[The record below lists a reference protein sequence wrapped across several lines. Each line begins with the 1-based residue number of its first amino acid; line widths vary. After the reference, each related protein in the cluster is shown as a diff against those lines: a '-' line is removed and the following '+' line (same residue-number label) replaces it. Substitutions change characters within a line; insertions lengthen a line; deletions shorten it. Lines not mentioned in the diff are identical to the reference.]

1 MEKLIANFKINHRAI
16 LDRLGDSIGDIP
28 SFGKDKEIVLSMYK
42 MMVLSRLFDAKAIAL
57 QRTGK
62 LGTYPSV
69 LGQEAI
75 SVGIGSAMR
84 SDDVFCPYYR
94 EIGAQFWRGV
104 KMEEIL
110 DYWGGNEEGS
120 NFDNE
125 SVSQDF
131 PCCVPIASQN
141 LHAVGV
147 ATAIKYRKQDRA
159 VVTIV
164 GDGGT
169 SRGDFYEALNVAGV
183 WNLPVVFVVNNNHW
197 AISVNSKNQTAAE
210 TFAQKGIA
218 AGVPGVQV
226 DGNDF
231 LVVREVMEE
240 ALEKARTGKGPTLIE
255 MLSYRMCDH
264 TTADDASRYRSE
276 EELEENK
283 KIDPIFRAKSFLEKN
298 FNFSDA
304 EDESLHE
311 ECRGEISQSVDAYLN
326 REKRSACEMFKYLY
340 DKLPEAYEGQ
350 REEIAYY
357 ESTDNAS

>member
-1 MEKLIANFKINHRAI
+1 MEELIAEFRINHRAI
-16 LDRLGDSIGDIP
+16 LNKDGDLIGDIP
-28 SFGKDKEIVLSMYK
+28 SFGKDKEKVLAMYK
-42 MMVLSRLFDAKAIAL
+42 MMVQARLFDAKAIAL

-75 SVGIGSAMR
+75 SVGIGAAMHKE
-84 SDDVFCPYYR
+84 DVFCPYYR

-120 NFDNE
+120 NFDDE
-125 SVSQDF
+125 RVSQDF

-147 ATAIKYRKQDRA
+147 ATAMKYRKQRRVA
-159 VVTIV
+159 VAIV

-183 WNLPVVFVVNNNHW
+183 WKLPVVFVVNNNHW
-197 AISVNSKNQTAAE
+197 AISVNSKNQTAAQ

-218 AGVPGVQV
+218 AGVPGERI

-231 LVVREVMEE
+231 LVVRETMEK
-240 ALEKARTGKGPTLIE
+240 ALEKARNGGGPTLIE

-264 TTADDASRYRSE
+264 TTADDASRYRDVN
-276 EELEENK
+276 ELEENK
-283 KIDPIFRAKSFLEKN
+283 KIDPITRAKVFLENN
-298 FNFSDA
+298 FGFS
-304 EDESLHE
+304 EEENNSLYDD
-311 ECRGEISQSVDAYLN
+311 CRSKIAGAVEIYLN
-326 REKRSACEMFKYLY
+326 REKRSALEMFNYLY
-340 DKLPEAYEGQ
+340 DKLPEAYQGQ
-350 REEIAYY
+350 REEISYY
-357 ESTDNAS
+357 ESTDNVS